1 VRELKE
7 LFRLGAAYGYSDWLV
22 LDLTVVRYTYC
33 GYTYYGYTYYGYTYY
48 GQVRPLASFPSLPP
62 LPLVR

>member
-1 VRELKE
+1 MRELKE

-33 GYTYYGYTYYGYTYY
+33 GYTYYGYTYYG
-48 GQVRPLASFPSLPP
+48 QVRPLASFPSLYP